1 MGMFG
6 QVQHVNTSTPRD
18 TLFMD
23 AAKHEITMP
32 LGSVFLDESS
42 KLSVEL
48 TEPGRA
54 DAMLTFL
61 LDGKKVTPSII
72 QSFLGQRSQ
81 KIPIDPTN
89 EYPKCKYLMERKAEP
104 EVLPLQC
111 CSTNQSQNIKE

>member
-1 MGMFG
+1 
-6 QVQHVNTSTPRD
+6 
-18 TLFMD
+18 MD

-81 KIPIDPTN
+81 KISIDPTN

-104 EVLPLQC
+104 EVFPLLF
-111 CSTNQSQNIKE
+111 SSINQSLSLNKKRKIYY

>member
-61 LDGKKVTPSII
+61 LDGKKVTPSIFSSKNSATI
-72 QSFLGQRSQ
+72 ALPYVVSRSPGYSS
-81 KIPIDPTN
+81 K
-89 EYPKCKYLMERKAEP
+89 
-104 EVLPLQC
+104 
-111 CSTNQSQNIKE
+111 